1 MKRRKKKESRLDRY
15 ISKYDSLNVDEI
27 PEEDL
32 MGLHSRLRKASVFR
46 TSFGIVILVVCLAVL
61 FSVRW

>member
-1 MKRRKKKESRLDRY
+1 
-15 ISKYDSLNVDEI
+15 
-27 PEEDL
+27 